1 MADIADVKT
10 APLMDSIIELRKQV
24 FGLQLLE
31 SVDVKALDSDGFNFW
46 VGLLHDCVCF
56 IDQYSLDVQNHG
68 GHLQEQ
74 IREVR
79 SGSTAKL

>member
-10 APLMDSIIELRKQV
+10 APLMDSIEELRKQV
-24 FGLQLLE
+24 FGLQLLD
-31 SVDVKALDSDGFNFW
+31 SIDVKALDSAGFNCW
-46 VGLLHDCVCF
+46 LGLLHDCVCF
-56 IDQYSLDVQNHG
+56 IDKHFTDVCHFSD
-68 GHLQEQ
+68 HLQEQ

>member
-10 APLMDSIIELRKQV
+10 APLMDSIEELRKQV

-31 SVDVKALDSDGFNFW
+31 AVDVKALDSEGFNCW
-46 VGLLHDCVCF
+46 LGLLHDCVCF
-56 IDQYSLDVQNHG
+56 IDQYFTDVCNFS
-68 GHLQEQ
+68 GHLEEQ
-74 IREVR
+74 IIEVR